1 MSKTYH
7 SHYRSFFWPVL
18 TIGAGVV
25 WLLINMNI
33 ISTENLRIL
42 YDLWPILLIIA
53 GLDVLFARKL
63 AFIGALLAL
72 LVIAVVIYVLING
85 SPFVFLSTAGL
96 PSQLFL

>member
-18 TIGAGVV
+18 MLGAGVI

-53 GLDVLFARKL
+53 GLDVLFSRKL

-72 LVIAVVIYVLING
+72 LAITAVIYVLIYG
-85 SPFVFLSTAGL
+85 SPFAFLSTAGL
-96 PSQLFL
+96 LGQLCL

>member
-7 SHYRSFFWPVL
+7 LQYRSFFWPVL

-53 GLDVLFARKL
+53 GLDVLFVRKL

-72 LVIAVVIYVLING
+72 LVIAAVNYVLIYG
-85 SPFVFLSTAGL
+85 SPFAILNTAGL
-96 PSQLFL
+96 LGKLLL

>member
-1 MSKTYH
+1 M
-7 SHYRSFFWPVL
+7 HYRSFFWPVL
-18 TIGAGVV
+18 LLGAGVI

-33 ISTENLRIL
+33 ISTENLMIL

-72 LVIAVVIYVLING
+72 LLIAAVIYVLIYG
-85 SPFVFLSTAGL
+85 SPFVLPSVAGL
-96 PSQLFL
+96 LGQLLA